1 MWNFVAVRA
10 AAGTGRVAHV
20 PKTGDHNNTYTA
32 RCDGN
37 CVGNNLVVGIRHEKT
52 RK

>member
-10 AAGTGRVAHV
+10 AAGTRGVAHV

-37 CVGNNLVVGIRHEKT
+37 CVGNNLVVGVGREKT